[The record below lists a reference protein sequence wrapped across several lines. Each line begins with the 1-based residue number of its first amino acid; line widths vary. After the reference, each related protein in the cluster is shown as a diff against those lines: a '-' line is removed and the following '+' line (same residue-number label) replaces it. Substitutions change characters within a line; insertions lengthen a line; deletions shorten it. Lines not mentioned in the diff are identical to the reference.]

1 MELEINTI
9 INIGIESLA
18 ISLMISAVGMLVLIL
33 ILTAIN
39 MFFDIEKVLK
49 VINTNLKK
57 CVLVLTMVFTVFIL
71 INSIQEEKDKRMLE
85 MKKELIKPN
94 KKLLITDK

>member
-57 CVLVLTMVFTVFIL
+57 CVLVLTMIFTVFIL

-94 KKLLITDK
+94 KKLLIKDK